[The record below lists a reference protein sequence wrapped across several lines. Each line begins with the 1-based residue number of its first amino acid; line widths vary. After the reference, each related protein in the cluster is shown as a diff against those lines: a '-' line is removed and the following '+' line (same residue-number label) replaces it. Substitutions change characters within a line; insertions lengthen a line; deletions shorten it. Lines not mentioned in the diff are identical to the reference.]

1 MARIRFGD
9 QASPQVSRVALGG
22 AATLQNLADIDTI
35 TYGLEH
41 GSTLVY
47 DSVSKRFQTT
57 KVLNDITVNGGSF

>member
-1 MARIRFGD
+1 MARVRFGD

-35 TYGLEH
+35 TYGLEN

-47 DSVSKRFQTT
+47 DSATKRFQTT